1 MEGRVLIPVV
11 ISNYVLQKIRTEM
24 NVPYEQIGL
33 LIGELSNGQ
42 LMVTD
47 AISGTSSASRSLS
60 VLSPEVLAEVADDIV
75 NNRIAGR
82 IVGWYHSHLGSGLFM
97 SPIDIETHSKL
108 QQFSNQV
115 IALIVDTSVNQ
126 FGIFTYDPQ
135 LGGLTQ
141 LPEEYITII

>member
-1 MEGRVLIPVV
+1 MIPVV
-11 ISNYVLQKIRTEM
+11 ITNYALQKIRAEM
-24 NVPYEQIGL
+24 SVPYEQIGL

-82 IVGWYHSHLGSGLFM
+82 IVGWYHSHLGSGIFM

>member
-1 MEGRVLIPVV
+1 MIPVV
-11 ISNYVLQKIRTEM
+11 ISNYVLQKIRAEM

-47 AISGTSSASRSLS
+47 AISGTSSASRSIS
-60 VLSPEVLAEVADDIV
+60 ILSPEVLAEVADDIV

-82 IVGWYHSHLGSGLFM
+82 IVGWYHSHLGSGIFM
-97 SPIDIETHSKL
+97 SPIDIETHSRL

-126 FGIFTYDPQ
+126 FGIFVYDPQ

>member
-1 MEGRVLIPVV
+1 MIPVV
-11 ISNYVLQKIRTEM
+11 ISNYVLQKIRAEM

-47 AISGTSSASRSLS
+47 AISGTSSASRSIS
-60 VLSPEVLAEVADDIV
+60 ILSPEVLAEVADDIV

-82 IVGWYHSHLGSGLFM
+82 IVGWYHSHLGSGIFM
-97 SPIDIETHSKL
+97 SPIDIETHSRL

-126 FGIFTYDPQ
+126 FGIFVYDSH

>member
-1 MEGRVLIPVV
+1 LIPVV
-11 ISNYVLQKIRTEM
+11 ITNYALQKIRAEM
-24 NVPYEQIGL
+24 SVPYEQIGL

-82 IVGWYHSHLGSGLFM
+82 IVGWYHSHLGSGIFM

>member
-1 MEGRVLIPVV
+1 MIPVV
-11 ISNYVLQKIRTEM
+11 ISNYVLQKMRTEM

>member
-1 MEGRVLIPVV
+1 LIPVV
-11 ISNYVLQKIRTEM
+11 ISNYVLQKMRTEM